1 MIPYILSILF
11 IFSFLSPAVSFAKK
25 KDKAASNSPKVA
37 STDQTPLQK
46 RLASMTGEDQR
57 LFDSLSSEQKDKI
70 TKGQIDIDFNAW
82 MVKLA
87 LGEPLYGT
95 EHHPIYT
102 DYEEVWLYAKP
113 EISRDVKED
122 KIIDPQTNWPT
133 IHRYTTIKKCNVS
146 DFFVLW
152 DRGVVVAIK
161 PSPDRNING
170 TCTIEHTEEFL
181 PIVNGKPVEP
191 K

>member
-1 MIPYILSILF
+1 MIQLFLTILIV
-11 IFSFLSPAVSFAKK
+11 FSFLSPETAFAKK
-25 KDKAASNSPKVA
+25 KDKSVANNSKEVT
-37 STDQTPLQK
+37 SDQSPLQK
-46 RLASMTGEDQR
+46 RLANLSGEDQR
-57 LFDSLSSEQKDKI
+57 LFDSLSQEQKDKI
-70 TKGQIDIDFNAW
+70 SKGQIDVDFNAW

-87 LGEPLYGT
+87 LGEPIYGT

-102 DYEEVWLYAKP
+102 DYEQVWLYGKT
-113 EISRDVKED
+113 ETTRDVKEN
-122 KIIDPQTNWPT
+122 KIIDSQTNWPT